1 MSFPDYTTAD
11 TSDSTLDIA
20 LLGQQIEADPS
31 ITTTFDGV
39 NRSGDDFTVLFAGTP
54 SASEQAQCNAL
65 VAAHS
70 GLDPFKDAL
79 VGQLKAHRTNRL
91 ESYIKAEY
99 PADSGNLF
107 SCSQKSQGE
116 WTKLVSMQTQ
126 GLVVYPYRVY
136 TFDDRG
142 SYDLADAA
150 DLTGA
155 VTAVSAAVLGER
167 ALAQGY
173 IDATLAAADESAATA
188 AAALYRTV
196 TA

>member
-1 MSFPDYTTAD
+1 MAFPDYTAAD
-11 TSDSTLDIA
+11 TSDGTLDIA

-31 ITTTFDGV
+31 ITTAFDGV

-70 GLDPFKDAL
+70 GLDPFKDVL
-79 VGQLKAHRTNRL
+79 VGQLKAHRTKRL
-91 ESYIKAEY
+91 ESDIQAEY
-99 PADSGNLF
+99 PVASGNMF
-107 SCSQKSQGE
+107 SCSEKSQGD
-116 WTKLVSMQTQ
+116 WSKLASMQSQ
-126 GLVVYPYRVY
+126 GLIQYPFRVY

-167 ALAQGY
+167 ATAQGY

-188 AAALYRTV
+188 AAAPYLSL
-196 TA
+196 